1 MGRNLLINSLLN
13 SLILFNAQIELPPK
27 EFIKIIDDRNKKF
40 LWGGGTPKIAHHSIV
55 GDIHEGG
62 LRYKDL
68 NATTL
73 AINYKFLSRLKDNR
87 GVNGTS
93 LPRSWLM
100 QLFKIPVQCTN
111 DDQQFYHDFL
121 PVSLVSW
128 TAN

>member
-1 MGRNLLINSLLN
+1 MGGWNTKN
-13 SLILFNAQIELPPK
+13 
-27 EFIKIIDDRNKKF
+27 
-40 LWGGGTPKIAHHSIV
+40 SIV
-55 GDIHEGG
+55 GDIHEGE

-93 LPRSWLM
+93 LPRFWLM
-100 QLFKIPVQCTN
+100 QLFKIPVECTN
-111 DDQQFYHDFL
+111 NFIMIFL